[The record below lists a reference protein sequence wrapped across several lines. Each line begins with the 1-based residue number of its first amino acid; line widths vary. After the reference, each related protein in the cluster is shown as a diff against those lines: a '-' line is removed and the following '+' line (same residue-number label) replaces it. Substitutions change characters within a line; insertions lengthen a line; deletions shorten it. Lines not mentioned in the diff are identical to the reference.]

1 MDPAAQRET
10 SSDPAAEGRAL
21 LRRALELQSQI
32 RERAERTE
40 REGRLPNETV
50 DDLRSAGLTRALQ
63 PPRYGGLATD
73 FGVAARICEHLA
85 RACPSTAWVYANF
98 ILLQWHVGL
107 FSIEAQDEVWAVDT
121 DALVAAG
128 YMPAGTATKIDGG
141 YSLSGTWRYVSGID
155 NAAWCL
161 LGGRVVDTDGAPVD
175 QGFFL
180 LPCNSYQIDGNWQVV
195 GLAGTGS
202 KNVLVQKT
210 FVPECRWLS
219 LENCNSGAAPGTK
232 FNKHPIFRAPLYG
245 IFNYFLS
252 GVALG
257 AAQGAINDF
266 IASVRLRKTV
276 GGVTGKQVPLAHF
289 SSIQIA
295 LADAE
300 AKIDAGR
307 TLIQRDCDN
316 VVATLRA
323 GKSLSLEQRVAN
335 RLSIGFG
342 VRLAKEAVNSLFGV
356 TGAAGLFSDTPIQ
369 RHWRDVHAVAH
380 HLSLDWNQIGSLVGG
395 YRLGLEP
402 TGMF

>member
-1 MDPAAQRET
+1 M
-10 SSDPAAEGRAL
+10 
-21 LRRALELQSQI
+21 
-32 RERAERTE
+32 
-40 REGRLPNETV
+40 
-50 DDLRSAGLTRALQ
+50 
-63 PPRYGGLATD
+63 
-73 FGVAARICEHLA
+73 
-85 RACPSTAWVYANF
+85 
-98 ILLQWHVGL
+98 
-107 FSIEAQDEVWAVDT
+107 
-121 DALVAAG
+121 
-128 YMPAGTATKIDGG
+128 
-141 YSLSGTWRYVSGID
+141 
-155 NAAWCL
+155 
-161 LGGRVVDTDGAPVD
+161 
-175 QGFFL
+175 
-180 LPCNSYQIDGNWQVV
+180 
-195 GLAGTGS
+195 
-202 KNVLVQKT
+202 LVQKT

-316 VVATLRA
+316 VVATLA

-342 VRLAKEAVNSLFGV
+342 VRLAKEAVDSLFGV

-369 RHWRDVHAVAH
+369 RHWRDVTP
-380 HLSLDWNQIGSLVGG
+380 SRI
-395 YRLGLEP
+395 
-402 TGMF
+402 T